1 MTLGKIIWLLS
12 TDAFYITVGK
22 KGLDETVYIEA
33 TAKNS
38 YRELKAY
45 FDYEVEKIIPY
56 EGFVEI
62 ILKKQ

>member
-1 MTLGKIIWLLS
+1 MKLKEIIWLLS

-22 KGLDETVYIEA
+22 KGIDETVYIEA

-45 FDYEVEKIIPY
+45 FDYEVEQIIPY
-56 EGFVEI
+56 EGMVEI
-62 ILKKQ
+62 ILKKK